1 MTKLRPLCFPGTI
14 LFLLLAIL
22 ATGTPAAAA
31 TNGQTTSPGVASSW
45 GYADFDGDS
54 KPDLVEHRSTFL
66 DVQLSTGRE
75 LRLGSELDANTL
87 GTEIVVVDLD
97 GDHDL
102 DIVVR
107 NRFLNQHSDIW
118 LNDGQGFFS
127 KSATRD
133 YSFPFENRFWS
144 QSPTL
149 DPGIAAAT
157 RNSKSLAI
165 DSDIWFLPP
174 TSAGRTLQT
183 IRGDHPSQVHTD
195 TIHLRGPPISSLR

>member
-1 MTKLRPLCFPGTI
+1 MLKLRPFGFPGTI

-22 ATGTPAAAA
+22 ATRSPTAAA
-31 TNGQTTSPGVASSW
+31 TNGQTTPPGVAPGW

-54 KPDLVEHRSTFL
+54 IPDLVEHRRTFL
-66 DVQLSTGRE
+66 DVRLSTGRE
-75 LRLGSELDANTL
+75 LHLGSALDANTP

-133 YSFPFENRFWS
+133 FSFPSENRFWS

-149 DPGIAAAT
+149 DSGIAATA
-157 RNSKSLAI
+157 RNSKPLAI
-165 DSDIWFLPP
+165 EGENRFPP
-174 TSAGRTLQT
+174 PPSPGRTLQT
-183 IRGDHPSQVHTD
+183 VRDDAPSQFHTD
-195 TIHLRGPPISSLR
+195 IAHLRGPPISSLR